1 MPDVESD
8 QTPPQLPPPRRQQTE
23 AKTRTNFLPAEVS
36 QALSFGALTG
46 TAGALGGAIIAVSRH
61 RPALISTVLGGA
73 YWFTAGSVF
82 NGSRSAI
89 TAAYGARD
97 LSGKDKIV
105 ISGAAGALAG
115 MAQGALATGIRS
127 SPPAALALMVLG
139 AGGQAVSNKLAAR
152 EPTPASKAVS
162 KQDWLSSKW
171 SPLTP
176 LTDKEYENMLQE
188 KILKL
193 DAEIAMVDDNIAVLR
208 EKQKSTEN
216 QK

>member
-1 MPDVESD
+1 
-8 QTPPQLPPPRRQQTE
+8 
-23 AKTRTNFLPAEVS
+23 
-36 QALSFGALTG
+36 
-46 TAGALGGAIIAVSRH
+46 
-61 RPALISTVLGGA
+61 
-73 YWFTAGSVF
+73 
-82 NGSRSAI
+82 
-89 TAAYGARD
+89 
-97 LSGKDKIV
+97 
-105 ISGAAGALAG
+105 
-115 MAQGALATGIRS
+115 
-127 SPPAALALMVLG
+127 MVLG

-152 EPTPASKAVS
+152 EPTPASKAGS

>member
-1 MPDVESD
+1 MPDVEPG
-8 QTPPQLPPPRRQQTE
+8 QTPPQLPPQPRQRQAE
-23 AKTRTNFLPAEVS
+23 VKSRTNFLPAEVF

-61 RPALISTVLGGA
+61 RPALISAVLGGA

-89 TAAYGARD
+89 TAAYGTRD
-97 LSGKDKIV
+97 LSGKEKIV
-105 ISGAAGALAG
+105 ISGAAGAFAG
-115 MAQGALATGIRS
+115 TAQGALATGIRS
-127 SPPAALALMVLG
+127 SPPVALALMVLG
-139 AGGQAVSNKLAAR
+139 AGGQAVSNKWAAR
-152 EPTPASKAVS
+152 EPTPASKR
-162 KQDWLSSKW
+162 DWWLSSKW

-176 LTDKEYENMLQE
+176 LTDQEYENMLQE

-216 QK
+216 PK

>member
-1 MPDVESD
+1 
-8 QTPPQLPPPRRQQTE
+8 
-23 AKTRTNFLPAEVS
+23 
-36 QALSFGALTG
+36 
-46 TAGALGGAIIAVSRH
+46 
-61 RPALISTVLGGA
+61 
-73 YWFTAGSVF
+73 
-82 NGSRSAI
+82 
-89 TAAYGARD
+89 
-97 LSGKDKIV
+97 
-105 ISGAAGALAG
+105 
-115 MAQGALATGIRS
+115 
-127 SPPAALALMVLG
+127 MVLG

>member
-1 MPDVESD
+1 MPNVEPG
-8 QTPPQLPPPRRQQTE
+8 QTPPQLPPPPRRQQAE
-23 AKTRTNFLPAEVS
+23 ANSRTNFLPAEVS

-61 RPALISTVLGGA
+61 RPALISAVLGGA

-97 LSGKDKIV
+97 LSGKEKIV

-115 MAQGALATGIRS
+115 TAQGALATGIRS
-127 SPPAALALMVLG
+127 SPPAALAFMVLG

-152 EPTPASKAVS
+152 EPTPASKR
-162 KQDWLSSKW
+162 DWLSAKW

-176 LTDKEYENMLQE
+176 LTDQEYEHMLQE

-193 DAEIAMVDDNIAVLR
+193 DAEIALVDDNIAVLR
-208 EKQKSTEN
+208 EKQKSTRN